1 MIRYLP
7 FRVEGMNGQEIVSE
21 LRQEDQARWKELWR
35 GYLDFYQTTLPDE
48 VYGRTWERLMS
59 KSGTL
64 RGFCARDPL
73 HGTILGIVHFLF
85 HESAWT
91 DRAVCYLQD
100 LFVAPEARGHGYGR
114 RLIEAVAAEARRSNC
129 ARLYWTTQETNL
141 TARQLY
147 DRLATYGGFIRYEYK
162 L

>member
-1 MIRYLP
+1 MNQEMI
-7 FRVEGMNGQEIVSE
+7 SE
-21 LRQEDQARWKELWR
+21 MRQEDQRRWKELWR

-48 VYGRTWERLMS
+48 VYERTWARLMD

-64 RGFCARDPL
+64 RGFCARHPSS
-73 HGTILGIVHFLF
+73 GTALGIVHFLL

-91 DRAVCYLQD
+91 DRPICYLQD
-100 LFVAPEARGHGYGR
+100 LFVAPEARGQGHGR
-114 RLIEAVAAEARRSNC
+114 DLIEAVAEEARQLNC
-129 ARLYWTTQETNL
+129 ARLYWLTQENNS

-147 DRLATYGGFIRYEYK
+147 DRLAAYQGFIRYDYK